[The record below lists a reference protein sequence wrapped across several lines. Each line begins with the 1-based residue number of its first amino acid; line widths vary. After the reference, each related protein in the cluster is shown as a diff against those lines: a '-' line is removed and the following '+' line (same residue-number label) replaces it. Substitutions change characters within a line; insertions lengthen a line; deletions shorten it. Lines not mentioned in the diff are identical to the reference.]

1 VIMIGFPAPAD
12 LRRRALF
19 CSQLSTMLE
28 AGLALP
34 RSLQTLAGSASD
46 TPERRLATRWLD
58 GLGAGLTCADALEG
72 LGGRFAD
79 GLDLA
84 LVRAGEQSGRLDQ
97 MFALLARHYHAR
109 ADNLAV
115 IFQSSVY
122 PLLVLHVTAFIA
134 PLPAFVRTGNGVA
147 YLARSA
153 GVLALMYAVGAAA
166 VWACRPWHPWR
177 GWVER
182 MGMRVPLLGP
192 ARADLAVSRLAW
204 SLEALL
210 SAGVVVTEA
219 WPIAARASGS
229 PVIESAVSRWRPS
242 LDSGATPAELVTAS
256 GIFPEGFVGSYAAG
270 EASGRLE
277 QELGRLARWHEE
289 EGFRR
294 LRLFAMWSPRV
305 LYALVCAWVVLEI
318 VSIASGYFSVLGQL
332 LEE

>member
-1 VIMIGFPAPAD
+1 
-12 LRRRALF
+12 
-19 CSQLSTMLE
+19 MLE

-58 GLGAGLTCADALEG
+58 GLEEGLTCAEALEG

-115 IFQSSVY
+115 ILQSSMY

-134 PLPAFVRTGNGVA
+134 PLPTFVRTGDGVA

-153 GVLALMYAVGAAA
+153 GVLALLYALGAAA

-182 MGMRVPLLGP
+182 MGMHVPLLGP

-229 PVIESAVSRWRPS
+229 QVIESAVLQWRPS
-242 LDSGATPAELVTAS
+242 LDSGATPAELVSAA
-256 GIFPEGFVGSYAAG
+256 GVFPEGFVGSYATG

-318 VSIASGYFSVLGQL
+318 VSIASGYFSVVGQL